1 MLRLSRLA
9 TALCF
14 LLTFSG
20 TAARAQSDGVKIEFT
35 FQGAV
40 DCEQP
45 IKVNNFGFSGR
56 GSGILYANRRAALD
70 VTFSG
75 VSTNTIRFD
84 ASLGGAP
91 TSAPGGTAQL
101 RVLGPNKLRMIWSLP
116 NNDQSVD
123 IAVSGRSCTASIN
136 NTLKRGSR
144 QYSLFDGGIFIFCA
158 KPRITQ
164 TTCNIR

>member
-1 MLRLSRLA
+1 MPRLSFA
-9 TALCF
+9 FAFCFALIF
-14 LLTFSG
+14 FAG
-20 TAARAQSDGVKIEFT
+20 AARAQSDGVNIEFT
-35 FQGAV
+35 FQGQV

-45 IKVNNFGFSGR
+45 LKVNNFPFSGR
-56 GSGILYANRRAALD
+56 GSGTLYSNGRAALD
-70 VTFSG
+70 VSFSG
-75 VSTNTIRFD
+75 ATTNNMRFD

-101 RVLGPNKLRMIWSLP
+101 RVLGKNKLRMIWSLP

-123 IAVSGRSCTASIN
+123 ITVSGRACTASIN

-164 TTCNIR
+164 TTCSIR